1 MTATPRPFGWP
12 EVVRLGLVQ
21 AAIGA
26 VVVLMTSTLN
36 RVMVVELALPAAV
49 PGGLVALHFAVQ
61 CFFRPRMGHRSD
73 AGGRRSGTILT
84 GMAILGLGGTGA
96 TAAVAL
102 MSSHLAV
109 GLVTATLAF
118 AAIGVGVSAAGTPL
132 LALLADRVTPERR
145 GRAAAIVWLMMIA
158 GFVLTTVVVG
168 RLIEPFTFLRMV
180 RVAAGVGL
188 VAFLLSLAALYRLEG
203 PGAQR
208 ATSATGAG
216 FGGALRL
223 AWREPATR
231 RFALFVF
238 VAMLGYSAQDLI
250 LEPFAGGVFGLTPGE
265 STRIGSVHQG
275 AMLAGM
281 LLAGALAVRFGGLVR
296 WAAGGCVAS
305 GLACLALAVSP
316 GLGGLPALRASLVA
330 LGIANGAFAIG
341 AIGSMM
347 VRARG
352 ASAGLRMGIFG
363 AAQAVA
369 YAIGGF
375 LGAAGSDLARAAL
388 GSSAEGYAVVFV
400 VEGVLFGVA
409 ALLVTRDPEGGDDR
423 LHLGTA
429 DDGHALLA
437 AVS

>member
-1 MTATPRPFGWP
+1 MSAAPRGFGWSD
-12 EVVRLGLVQ
+12 VIRLGLVQ

-26 VVVLMTSTLN
+26 IVVLMTSTLN

-49 PGGLVALHFAVQ
+49 PGALVALHFAVQ

-84 GMAILGLGGTGA
+84 GMTILGLGGTGA

-102 MSSHLAV
+102 MATQLEA
-109 GLVTATLAF
+109 GLVAATLAF
-118 AAIGVGVSAAGTPL
+118 ATIGLGVSAAGTPL
-132 LALLADRVTPERR
+132 LALLAERVGAERR

-158 GFVLTTVVVG
+158 GFVLTTVIVG

-180 RVAAGVGL
+180 QVAAGVSL
-188 VAFLLSLAALYRLEG
+188 AALLLSVAALYRLEG
-203 PGAQR
+203 PGVRHPAPDAGPDFR
-208 ATSATGAG
+208 A
-216 FGGALRL
+216 ALRY
-223 AWREPATR
+223 AWEEPATR

-250 LEPFAGGVFGLTPGE
+250 LEPFAGSVFGLTPGE

-275 AMLAGM
+275 GMLVGM

-305 GLACLALAVSP
+305 GAACLALAVSP
-316 GLGGLPALRASLVA
+316 VLGGLPALRASLVA
-330 LGIANGAFAIG
+330 LGVANGAFAIG

-352 ASAGLRMGIFG
+352 TSAGLRMGIFG

-369 YAIGGF
+369 YAIGGL
-375 LGAAGSDLARAAL
+375 LGAVGSDLARAAL
-388 GSSAEGYAVVFV
+388 GSSAQGYAAVFV
-400 VEGVLFGVA
+400 VEGIMFGVA
-409 ALLVTRDPEGGDDR
+409 ALLVARGPGLTDDR